1 MRNLLLFL
9 LPVFVWLSCS
19 SSHEKTKDAG
29 TAIAAAQNDSAS
41 APEKINTGVALLMQT
56 TKPVYGILQDRE
68 GNYWF
73 ATNGD
78 GVFRYDG
85 KVFTHF
91 TVKNGLCNDFVRGI
105 AADKNGNV
113 WFATGS
119 GLCTYDGNKFTT
131 INPGS
136 AGSSITDKSGNTWF
150 CGEGGA
156 FRYDGKTLDFVE
168 LPMVDAD
175 VALHKS
181 QKNFNLFPYEVYC
194 MLEDGSGNIWFGT
207 AARGVCRYDGKN
219 VTYFTDNGLSRA
231 AIRSMVKDDAGN
243 LWFGNN
249 GMGLYRYDGKS
260 FANFTVEQG
269 LSNTD
274 FLNTSHVTDKPG
286 TLARVFAAAKDNS
299 GNLWFGTFDA
309 GAWRW
314 DGHALVNYTKKD
326 GLNSNAV
333 HTIYMDQSGNLLFG
347 GDSGQVF
354 RFEGNRFVRFAA
366 PGINR

>member
-1 MRNLLLFL
+1 MRNLPLLFFIL
-9 LPVFVWLSCS
+9 ASWACTPAD
-19 SSHEKTKDAG
+19 KTKEAPD
-29 TAIAAAQNDSAS
+29 TAAAKKD
-41 APEKINTGVALLMQT
+41 TGVVQQQENPGITSPVMQT
-56 TKPVYGILQDRE
+56 VKPVYGILQDRS
-68 GNYWF
+68 GAYWF

-85 KVFTHF
+85 KSYTHF

-113 WFATGS
+113 WVATGS
-119 GLCTYDGNKFTT
+119 GLCTWDGNQFTT
-131 INPGS
+131 INPGA
-136 AGSSITDKSGNTWF
+136 AGSSITDKSGSTWF
-150 CGEGGA
+150 CGVGGA
-156 FRYDGKTLDFVE
+156 FRYDGKTVEFVE
-168 LPMVDAD
+168 LPMVGAD
-175 VALHKS
+175 VALRKS
-181 QKNFNLFPYEVYC
+181 QKKFNLFPYEVYC

-219 VTYFTDNGLSRA
+219 FTYFTDNGLSRA

-249 GMGLYRYDGKS
+249 GMGLYRYDGKT
-260 FANFTVEQG
+260 FTNFTAEQG

-274 FLNTSHVTDKPG
+274 FLSTSHVTNNPG

-333 HTIYMDQSGNLLFG
+333 HTIYTDQAGNLLFG
-347 GDSGQVF
+347 GDSGRVF
-354 RFEGNRFVRFAA
+354 RFDGHAFNDFPVQGMHR
-366 PGINR
+366 